1 MQQALDLYLIRSRG
15 NRYILFGPTDL
26 VEQCEIESGDRVRR
40 LIQWLMARPNRIVA
54 ALGRVLKSAHE
65 YYVKLEDRLDPVE
78 RVLKAIVGSS
88 ELVVHFGPSLKED
101 EARSRF
107 RNLLRRQRMKHTF
120 WLILDAAFAPLTLL
134 LAPVPGPNVIGYYPL
149 LRFLSH
155 YRAIRGSTSALVSMP
170 VQFKSLP
177 DLSSLE
183 ENLQTPRFDRD
194 AVQGFSKRLQI
205 RGLDQFLERMV

>member
-1 MQQALDLYLIRSRG
+1 MQKALDLYLIRSRG
-15 NRYILFGPTDL
+15 SRYILFGPTDL
-26 VEQCEIESGDRVRR
+26 IQECELQSGDRVRR
-40 LIQWLMARPNRIVA
+40 FILWLMGKKNRVVA

-65 YYVKLEDRLDPVE
+65 YYIKLEDRLDPGE

-88 ELVVHFGPSLKED
+88 ELVVYHGPLLSEN

-107 RNLLRRQRMKHTF
+107 TALLRRQRLKHTF
-120 WLILDAAFAPLTLL
+120 WLVLDAVFAPFTLL

-149 LRFLSH
+149 LRLLSH
-155 YRAIRGSTSALVSMP
+155 YRAARGATSAMGSMS

-183 ENLQTPRFDRD
+183 ENLQAPRFDRV
-194 AVQGFSKRLQI
+194 AVQGLMERLQI
-205 RGLDQFLERMV
+205 QGLDQFLERMV